1 MFDQTSW
8 KQATESFFK
17 AQETMSKEWEQH
29 AARFWDTTLKDASTL
44 DSLKNALTALAAAK
58 EKSDQALEEHWA
70 RWRLPSSTD
79 IERLAERISDLDERM
94 ARIEE
99 HLVALRAAPA
109 KAPAP
114 AKA

>member
-1 MFDQTSW
+1 MFDTTSW
-8 KQATESFFK
+8 KQAAEAFTKMNES
-17 AQETMSKEWEQH
+17 MSKEWEQH